1 MYIYIYICIYIY
13 IYAFVRVCV
22 CVCLITVC
30 FWERGVFGKGEVHL
44 HIPLVLQIG
53 KHYMQVL
60 GALRDDIDA
69 GKLREVYM
77 YIYCCVYT
85 CKLIQWD
92 HSRCF
97 FCAWL

>member
-1 MYIYIYICIYIY
+1 MYAC
-13 IYAFVRVCV
+13 VCV
-22 CVCLITVC
+22 CVNTMCL
-30 FWERGVFGKGEVHL
+30 GKGPEVDL

-77 YIYCCVYT
+77 YQCVYT
-85 CKLIQWD
+85 CKLLQ
-92 HSRCF
+92 
-97 FCAWL
+97 